1 MKIHHMPQG
10 SEEWDAFR
18 SKIPTASEFHRIY
31 TGGGKVSEQ
40 REMYMR
46 RLSIAVKYQVPQF
59 MGNEWTERGHAL
71 EPEAR
76 ERLVK
81 ETGWDIRTVGICTRD
96 HSVRGA
102 SPDALIYHRGH
113 PIGGVEIKC
122 YKMDKHLG
130 IVNDGKLPTANKPQV
145 HGQLDVTGL
154 QVWLFVVYCP
164 EAYPL
169 DFRIIEVT
177 PNAYQRDLSGEL
189 DKFEDE
195 HRQKWPQYL
204 AEYEVDHLRKS
215 PQQMAP
221 ITYALLNQNQS
232 KEEVV

>member
-1 MKIHHMPQG
+1 MAQG
-10 SEEWDAFR
+10 SEEWEAFR
-18 SKIPTASEFHRIY
+18 STIPTASEFHRIY

-46 RLSIAVKYQVPQF
+46 RLSIAAKYQVPQF
-59 MGNEWTERGHAL
+59 TGNEWTERGHAL

-76 ERLVK
+76 ERLIK
-81 ETGWDIRTVGICTRD
+81 ETGFDVRTVGICTKDNRI
-96 HSVRGA
+96 RGA
-102 SPDALIYHRGH
+102 SPDGLIYHKGQ

-130 IVNDGKLPTANKPQV
+130 IVNDGTLPTANKPQV

-154 QVWLFVVYCP
+154 AAWLFVVYCP

-177 PNAYQRDLSGEL
+177 PDRYTSDLSAEL
-189 DKFEDE
+189 DKFEAE
-195 HRQKWPQYL
+195 YYQKWQQYL
-204 AEYEVDHLRKS
+204 AEYEVDHLQRS

-221 ITYALLNQNQS
+221 VMYALMEET
-232 KEEVV
+232 EEVV